1 MKIFSN
7 SPSRAKRGFTM
18 IELMLVIV
26 IGVGLGALAIPRFMD
41 TKNMNDAREEATK
54 LNEFKSAIESMY
66 QRTVDYTGI
75 DDPATFTQVAPSS
88 YERAPSN
95 TALLSIWKKEVTVTG
110 ATTTGQ
116 YQIEYKNVPA
126 GRVCQEFIRGTQTQG
141 WQVITVNGSD
151 LGALGGDTAADVAP
165 AKIVSVCNAG
175 STSSSASINIE
186 FLHQA

>member
-1 MKIFSN
+1 MNFLSN
-7 SPSRAKRGFTM
+7 SPLRKKRGFTM
-18 IELMLVIV
+18 IELMLVII

-41 TKNMNDAREEATK
+41 TKNMNDAREESTK
-54 LNEFKSAIESMY
+54 LSEFKSSIESMY

-88 YERAPSN
+88 YERAPSD
-95 TALLSIWKKEVTVTG
+95 TALLSIWKKEVIVTS

-116 YQIEYKNVPA
+116 YKVEYKEVPA

-151 LGALGGDTAADVAP
+151 LGSVGGDTAADEAP
-165 AKIVSVCNAG
+165 AKIVAVCNAG
-175 STSSSASINIE
+175 SSSSSAAIDIE
-186 FLHQA
+186 FLHQV